1 MSSQN
6 LTLFDRDRKYGY
18 GALVIIIILLNCG
31 APPLEPINVKW
42 LSAASTAVNVNS
54 IAADENGLISLV
66 GEFPPSSSE
75 SQGRILRWNGSAL
88 EEVYTVE
95 DKNSEL
101 YDIDFAGGIG
111 WAVGTTVIQGKF
123 EAVLLKYEKGR
134 WARVRDVP
142 TKAPFYSVAATS
154 EGSFW
159 VTTAD
164 GIYRYDSGNW
174 SERYEL
180 PDVTSVG
187 AAPSGL
193 IFAWPVGDF
202 IWVFNGAEWVKEY
215 PDLPKGFTLSGISGA
230 APTEGGI
237 YFACTINFGEMYY
250 SAILLRDLA
259 PAGGGVYVLP
269 FFAPPGPYVLYSAL
283 NCTAFRRYNNGIA
296 LGQQTH
302 IICDNG
308 EFHFGTL
315 PIEIGAPEQVTF
327 EEVGKKYWM
336 AARNEGGTYSL
347 YYLIE

>member
-1 MSSQN
+1 MARKKR
-6 LTLFDRDRKYGY
+6 LWRDATR
-18 GALVIIIILLNCG
+18 ALLWAGGVAVFITCCG
-31 APPLEPINVKW
+31 APPLEPVNVNW

-54 IAADENGLISLV
+54 IAADKSGGISLV

-95 DKNSEL
+95 EKDSGL
-101 YDIDFAGGIG
+101 YDIDFAGEIG
-111 WAVGTTVIQGKF
+111 WAVGATMINGNF
-123 EAVLLKYEKGR
+123 EAVLLKNENGL
-134 WARVRDVP
+134 WARVYNLP
-142 TKAPFYSVAATS
+142 PKAPFYSLAATS

-159 VTTAD
+159 VTTSD
-164 GIYRYDSGNW
+164 GIYRYDYGNW

-193 IFAWPVGDF
+193 IFAWAAKDF

-215 PDLPKGFTLSGISGA
+215 PDLPKGFTLFGISGA

-269 FFAPPGPYVLYSAL
+269 FFAPPGPYVLSSAF

-302 IICDNG
+302 VICDNG
-308 EFHFGTL
+308 EFHLGTL

-327 EEVGKKYWM
+327 EEEGKKYWM